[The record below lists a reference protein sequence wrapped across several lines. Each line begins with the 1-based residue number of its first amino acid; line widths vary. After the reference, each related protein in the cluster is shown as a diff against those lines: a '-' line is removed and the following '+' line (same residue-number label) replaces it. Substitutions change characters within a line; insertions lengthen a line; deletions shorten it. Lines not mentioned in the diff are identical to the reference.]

1 VLEKL
6 AESNSE
12 PGMPYKSISKEL
24 DKLGVSKSS
33 GLNQIAEAVTEL
45 SAAL

>member
-1 VLEKL
+1 
-6 AESNSE
+6 
-12 PGMPYKSISKEL
+12 MPYKSISKEL

-33 GLNQIAEAVTEL
+33 GLNQIAEAITEL